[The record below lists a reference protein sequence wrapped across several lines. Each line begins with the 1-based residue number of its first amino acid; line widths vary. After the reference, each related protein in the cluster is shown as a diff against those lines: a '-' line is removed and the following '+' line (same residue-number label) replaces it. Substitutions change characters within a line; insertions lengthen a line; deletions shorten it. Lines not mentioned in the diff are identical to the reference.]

1 MRLNWNAQKY
11 IFSACLIVGLLF
23 AREVGA
29 QRQAAQERP
38 SGSRVDVPIEKIR
51 MDDGDT
57 VTIDWSDED
66 RETVRILGIDTP
78 EIQHAEF
85 NIPFE
90 QPFGREA
97 AGFAAGAFAVAH
109 KVELLRAAMKD
120 PYGRTLGYIFLDGR
134 NYSVLVLKARLA
146 VETVSHYGDNGLP
159 EEADACLAAARDAG
173 PAPFEAPYEYRKR
186 MREVSDWIRAQR
198 SPAATDR

>member
-1 MRLNWNAQKY
+1 MHLNRHLNAFLLLAGF
-11 IFSACLIVGLLF
+11 IAGLALAQE
-23 AREVGA
+23 ARA

-38 SGSRVDVPIEKIR
+38 SGTRIQVPVDKIE

-57 VTIDWSDED
+57 ITIDWSDGD
-66 RETVRILGIDTP
+66 RERVRILGIDTP
-78 EIQHAEF
+78 EIQHADF
-85 NIPFE
+85 NIPYE

-97 AGFAAGAFAVAH
+97 AGFAAGAFAVAQ

-159 EEADACLAAARDAG
+159 EEADAGQAEAG
-173 PAPFEAPYEYRKR
+173 
-186 MREVSDWIRAQR
+186 
-198 SPAATDR
+198 